1 MSFIIRI
8 IHFMHDTFPKVAAH
22 LDNTFTNFISVY
34 LYGFIIFLTFIM
46 KGKGFSMSFQ

>member
-8 IHFMHDTFPKVAAH
+8 IYFMHDTFAKVAAH
-22 LDNTFTNFISVY
+22 LDSTFTNFISVY
-34 LYGFIIFLTFIM
+34 PYGFIIFLIFIK